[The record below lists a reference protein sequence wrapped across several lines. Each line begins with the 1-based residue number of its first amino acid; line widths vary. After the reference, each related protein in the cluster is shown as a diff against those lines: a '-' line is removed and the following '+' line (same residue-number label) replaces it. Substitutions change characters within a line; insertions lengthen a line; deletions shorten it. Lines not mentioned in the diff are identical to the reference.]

1 MALTPSFS
9 VSQSGTSPG
18 TVTLEDTSSG
28 SDAAISVRRVYVSDS
43 SGTYLTGNSTVDYDT
58 WLLINTSIS
67 LDILTQDT
75 ACEIRVDWCNSGG
88 TVLYTETNSYCLAQ
102 YAKNFLY
109 SIVQSQ
115 AQTPGVVQ
123 DTSYFSNLAQ
133 MWANLRGAINAVEV
147 ASDLSASQA
156 SLNRCI
162 NYENN
167 ESFFF

>member
-1 MALTPSFS
+1 MALTPSFA
-9 VSQSGTSPG
+9 VSQSGTTPSIV
-18 TVTLEDTSSG
+18 TVTDDSGG
-28 SDAAISVRRVYVSDS
+28 SDAAISARRIYVSNS
-43 SGTYLTGNSTVDYDT
+43 SGDYLTGGSGVDYT
-58 WLLINTSIS
+58 VWPLVNTSIS
-67 LDILTQDT
+67 LDILETDL
-75 ACEIRVDWCNSGG
+75 AVEIRVDWVNSSG

-109 SIVQSQ
+109 EIVQSQ
-115 AQTPGVVQ
+115 GLTPGVVQ

-167 ESFFF
+167 EAFFF